1 MDRDGVRTERCVRD
15 GRGYGF
21 GHASSTALD
30 RFVTVRVQAVLIESI
45 TMSALE
51 PLPVT
56 TAPAKERVAYLDNAR
71 YWVML
76 LVVIGHSLTQFT
88 DMDSARG
95 VYVWIYSFHMP
106 FFILISG
113 YTARRYVGD
122 ARQVRRI
129 VSTLVVPYLMVET
142 TMQLI
147 TRHYVGEPDPLMILS
162 PQWLAWFMAAL
173 FVWRLT
179 TPIWRALKYPI
190 TTSIVISLL
199 VGLIEVPNVLALP
212 KILGFLPFY
221 VVGLHM
227 SRERFERLA
236 APRDPCASVVA
247 ARLGALICYVYSQEL
262 DDRLAAVEAALR
274 RGPAQR
280 HRDRGHHPAGRAAG
294 DRLPADVRGAV
305 ARPPRRSWTTASRRA
320 YVLLLPDARLRHL
333 VPRSC
338 QFEVFDRIDQYGV
351 VAVIGCIIGAH
362 GAREPADDQARG
374 HAVPPGLRAEAH
386 VVVSVGGEVRS
397 TTAAAPEETAPP
409 PPTATTH

>member
-1 MDRDGVRTERCVRD
+1 M
-15 GRGYGF
+15 
-21 GHASSTALD
+21 SPLD
-30 RFVTVRVQAVLIESI
+30 
-45 TMSALE
+45 

-56 TAPAKERVAYLDNAR
+56 TSPIKERVAYLDNAR

-113 YTARRYVGD
+113 YTARGYMGD

-129 VSTLVVPYLMVET
+129 VSTLVIPYLLVET

-147 TRHYVGEPDPLMILS
+147 TRHYTGEPDPLRILS

-179 TPIWRALKYPI
+179 TPIWRALRYPI
-190 TTSIVISLL
+190 TTSILISLL
-199 VGLIEVPNVLALP
+199 VGLFEVPNVLALP

-236 APRDPCASVVA
+236 DVRIRVASVIL
-247 ARLGALICYVYSQEL
+247 LGTALIACYVYSRHWQTDWLLWKQRYDEDPLGATAIGGITQRSEL
-262 DDRLAAVEAALR
+262 LAVGFVLTFAALSLVP
-274 RGPAQR
+274 RG
-280 HRDRGHHPAGRAAG
+280 
-294 DRLPADVRGAV
+294 
-305 ARPPRRSWTTASRRA
+305 RSWTTALGGRTF
-320 YVLLLPDARLRHL
+320 YCYLIHGYIILLLQH
-333 VPRSC
+333 
-338 QFEVFDRIDQYGV
+338 QFDVFDRLDKYGV
-351 VAVIGCIIGAH
+351 VAVVGCIIGAAVLANLLMTRPIATLFRPVFEPRLTWLFRP
-362 GAREPADDQARG
+362 GEQPARPQA
-374 HAVPPGLRAEAH
+374 AVATPP
-386 VVVSVGGEVRS
+386 S
-397 TTAAAPEETAPP
+397 PN
-409 PPTATTH
+409 ATTR

>member
-1 MDRDGVRTERCVRD
+1 
-15 GRGYGF
+15 
-21 GHASSTALD
+21 
-30 RFVTVRVQAVLIESI
+30 
-45 TMSALE
+45 MSALE

-56 TAPAKERVAYLDNAR
+56 TSPAKERVAYLDNAR

-113 YTARRYVGD
+113 YTARRYMGD

-129 VSTLVVPYLMVET
+129 VSTLVVPYLLVET

-147 TRHYVGEPDPLMILS
+147 TRHYEGEPDPLMILS

-190 TTSIVISLL
+190 TTSIMISLL
-199 VGLIEVPNVLALP
+199 VGLIEIPNVLSLP

-227 SRERFERLA
+227 SRERFERLTT
-236 APRDPCASVVA
+236 PRVRAASVVV
-247 ARLGALICYVYSQEL
+247 LGSALVICYFYSKNWTTDWLLWKQRYDENPLQATAIEGITQRAEL
-262 DDRLAAVEAALR
+262 LAIGFLLTFAALALVPR
-274 RGPAQR
+274 
-280 HRDRGHHPAGRAAG
+280 
-294 DRLPADVRGAV
+294 
-305 ARPPRRSWTTASRRA
+305 RRSWTTALGGRTF
-320 YVLLLPDARLRHL
+320 YCYLLHGYLILYL
-333 VPRSC
+333 QF
-338 QFEVFDRIDQYGV
+338 QFEVFDRLDRFGVGAVIGCSV
-351 VAVIGCIIGAH
+351 VAVIVANLLMTKPVSTVF
-362 GAREPADDQARG
+362 RPVFEPKLNWLFRPVEKPEATVSTQGDPSDAKRDD
-374 HAVPPGLRAEAH
+374 
-386 VVVSVGGEVRS
+386 SVTNR
-397 TTAAAPEETAPP
+397 
-409 PPTATTH
+409 